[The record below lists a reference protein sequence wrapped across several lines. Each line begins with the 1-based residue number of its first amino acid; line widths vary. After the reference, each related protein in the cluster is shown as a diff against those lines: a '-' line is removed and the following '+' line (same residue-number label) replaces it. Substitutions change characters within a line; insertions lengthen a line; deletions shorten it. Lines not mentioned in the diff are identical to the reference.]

1 MFERTLPIG
10 SVVLL
15 KGGKKRLMIIGYC
28 KYKGEDR
35 TTIYD
40 YAGCLYPEG
49 FISPDTT
56 ALFNHEDID
65 KIFALGFQ
73 NRDRFI
79 FEEQLIE
86 AVNRVKPE

>member
-15 KGGKKRLMIIGYC
+15 KGAKKRLMIIGYC
-28 KYKGEDR
+28 KYKAGDDE
-35 TTIYD
+35 TIYD

-49 FISPDTT
+49 FMSPEST

-65 KIFALGFQ
+65 KIFALGYQ
-73 NRDRFI
+73 NKLRFE
-79 FEEQLIE
+79 FEPKLQAAIE
-86 AVNRVKPE
+86 RVKG